1 MTASTRASAAEA
13 GPPSWSSSPVIP
25 ESRLSPMSSVR
36 RTVTILLWSALL
48 AACATPVSPA
58 AAQVV
63 GKEGEL
69 VLHAFTLRHRA
80 ATEAVQIVSPLLTK
94 RGTVELQPATNTLV
108 IRDTAA
114 AIGQIIPILRRY
126 DHPSRPLVL
135 DVVIVRAVRSGV
147 GPSLSDLPEP
157 LTRRLRAL
165 LPYDSFQT
173 QAQARL
179 SSREGEA
186 VTYTLGG
193 EYEVGFRFGTIVE
206 QRVRLSGFRILRRAE
221 GRGTPLIHTNLIL
234 PLEQTT
240 SFVLA
245 RTEESREALMV
256 LLTLRQAAQRR

>member
-1 MTASTRASAAEA
+1 
-13 GPPSWSSSPVIP
+13 
-25 ESRLSPMSSVR
+25 MSSVR
-36 RTVTILLWSALL
+36 RTALILLWSALL

-58 AAQVV
+58 SAQVV

-80 ATEAVQIVSPLLTK
+80 ATEAVAIVSPLLSK

-114 AIGQIIPILRRY
+114 AIGQIIPALRRY
-126 DHPSRPLVL
+126 DHPSRPLGL
-135 DVVIVRAVRSGV
+135 DVFLVRAVRSGV
-147 GPSLSDLPEP
+147 GPSQSDLPAP
-157 LTRRLRAL
+157 LTGRLRAL
-165 LPYDSFQT
+165 LPYDSFHT

-186 VTYTLGG
+186 VAYALGG
-193 EYEVGFRFGTIVE
+193 EYEVRFRLGTIVE
-206 QRVRLSGFRILRRAE
+206 QRVRLSNFRILRRGE
-221 GRGTPLIHTNLIL
+221 ERRPLIHTNLIL

-256 LLTLRQAAQRR
+256 VLTLRQGTQQRPAQQPRP

>member
-1 MTASTRASAAEA
+1 M
-13 GPPSWSSSPVIP
+13 P
-25 ESRLSPMSSVR
+25 SVR
-36 RTVTILLWSALL
+36 RTALILLWSALL
-48 AACATPVSPA
+48 ASPL

-80 ATEAVQIVSPLLTK
+80 ATEAVQIVSPLLSK

-135 DVVIVRAVRSGV
+135 DVFIVRAVRSGV

-206 QRVRLSGFRILRRAE
+206 QRVRLSSFRILRRGE
-221 GRGTPLIHTNLIL
+221 GRNGTPLIHTNLIL

-256 LLTLRQAAQRR
+256 LLTLRRAAQRPAQQPRP